1 MVCVAAQSL
10 LIYNARDMHSALRR
24 IASFVGALY
33 PIVPFI
39 ALFFALTMPAIFS
52 PVGAHGVWFIAAIF
66 FFSSLKVDGVKVLK
80 QLTDIRMLFV
90 STAMMLFIFPA
101 LVYWV
106 LSSLGSPLA
115 LPLMILAAL
124 PAGMTSPLLAELA
137 GGRPSL
143 AMVITTVTSLL
154 APFTIPIVIQFLA
167 GTVVKVSVVAM
178 MFSLAKVIFIPFFL
192 AQLIRHTVSEQKITE
207 ASFLFKPISVVLL
220 GMLIAG
226 VVARQ
231 SGPIIAGLYDGTTFV
246 LVMQLTLFFVILHIL
261 GYFSLFWRDSRDKV
275 TASVCLTYMN
285 FTLGILLA
293 DQYFNIPSV
302 VIPIVLAVVP
312 WAVLFVPFRFA
323 VARLGLIPKT
333 SE

>member
-1 MVCVAAQSL
+1 MLFIIRRAAL
-10 LIYNARDMHSALRR
+10 FI
-24 IASFVGALY
+24 GALY
-33 PIVPFI
+33 PAIPFI
-39 ALFFALTMPAIFS
+39 ALFAALTMPHTFS
-52 PVGAHGVWFIAAIF
+52 PLGAYGVWFIAAIF
-66 FFSSLKVDGVKVLK
+66 FFSSLKVDGAKVLK

-106 LSSLGSPLA
+106 LSALGSPLA
-115 LPLMILAAL
+115 LPFLILAAL
-124 PAGMTSPLLAELA
+124 PAGMTSPLLVELA

-154 APFTIPIVIQFLA
+154 APFTIPIVIKLLA
-167 GTVVKVSVVAM
+167 GTVVKVSVGAM
-178 MFSLAKVIFIPFFL
+178 MLSLAKVIFIPFFL
-192 AQLIRHTVSEQKITE
+192 AQLVRHTVSEQKIG
-207 ASFLFKPISVVLL
+207 AAAFLFKPISVLLL

-231 SGPIIAGLYDGTTFV
+231 SAPVIAGIYDGTTFV
-246 LVMQLTLFFVILHIL
+246 LVCELTLFFITLHIL

-275 TASVCLTYMN
+275 TASICLTYMN

-302 VIPIVLAVVP
+302 VIPVVLAVVP
-312 WAVLFVPFRFA
+312 WALLFVPFRYT
-323 VARLGLIPKT
+323 VARLGLIPTVKD
-333 SE
+333 

>member
-1 MVCVAAQSL
+1 MAPWAL
-10 LIYNARDMHSALRR
+10 LIYNAGHMLSTIRHV
-24 IASFVGALY
+24 ASLIGALY
-33 PIVPFI
+33 PVVPFI
-39 ALFFALTMPAIFS
+39 ALLLALTLPDTFAPFG
-52 PVGAHGVWFIAAIF
+52 VHGVWLIAAIF
-66 FFSSLKVDGVKVLK
+66 FFSSLKVDGAKVLK

-101 LVYWV
+101 VVYWV
-106 LSSLGSPLA
+106 LSALDSPLA
-115 LPLMILAAL
+115 LPLLILAAL
-124 PAGMTSPLLAELA
+124 PAGMTSPLLVELA

-154 APFTIPIVIQFLA
+154 APFTIPVVIKLLA
-167 GTVVKVSVVAM
+167 GATVKVSVGAM
-178 MFSLAKVIFIPFFL
+178 MLSLAKVIFIPFFL
-192 AQLIRHTVSEQKITE
+192 AQFIRHTVSEQKIGD

-231 SGPIIAGLYDGTTFV
+231 SAPIIAGIYDGTTFLLV
-246 LVMQLTLFFVILHIL
+246 LKLTLFFIVLHIL
-261 GYFSLFWRDSRDKV
+261 GYVSLFWRDSRDKV

-302 VIPIVLAVVP
+302 VIPVVLAVIP
-312 WAVLFVPFRFA
+312 WAVLFVPFRFV
-323 VARLGLIPKT
+323 VAQLGLIPK
-333 SE
+333 SGG